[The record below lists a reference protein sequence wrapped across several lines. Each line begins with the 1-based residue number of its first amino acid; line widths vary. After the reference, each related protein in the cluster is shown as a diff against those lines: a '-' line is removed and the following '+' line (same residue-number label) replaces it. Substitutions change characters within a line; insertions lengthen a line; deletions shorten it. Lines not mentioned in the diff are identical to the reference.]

1 MQIMFP
7 KCIDT
12 NKNIIYSN
20 TYEYIVK
27 YRLILRW
34 LTFNVACATT
44 TRFFKAGEL
53 NSIDSE
59 FRSHVLGPIV
69 HLYRWVT
76 SMPAAFNVQLDNQ
89 GTTFPEPLLM

>member
-27 YRLILRW
+27 YRRTAVMPHRLDLMSFAFELKRFLRW

-44 TRFFKAGEL
+44 TRFCKAGEL

-69 HLYRWVT
+69 HLYR
-76 SMPAAFNVQLDNQ
+76 
-89 GTTFPEPLLM
+89 